1 MIRNIKNVKNINNSD
16 MPEAPRES
24 NSSIMGVK
32 KLSVTFVAIA
42 SWCVSYLALD
52 LPTQAITTNYNNDY
66 RACTGRLL
74 SVGIKPEDAAKGC
87 AAVLRPSQFSK
98 CVSNI
103 AKGTAIG
110 ATEALP
116 FCRIARRPEE
126 LGACVVG
133 INRNGQER
141 ANAAALTY
149 CSRSLLPARFAQC
162 VVGLRRELDYG
173 VNQAMDICI
182 DGSDRPSRLSQ

>member
-1 MIRNIKNVKNINNSD
+1 MIEEINNSD
-16 MPEAPRES
+16 IKDVSSDS
-24 NSSIMGVK
+24 NCSVMGAK
-32 KLSVTFVAIA
+32 KLSVTFLAIA
-42 SWCVSYLALD
+42 SWCASYLALG
-52 LPTQAITTNYNNDY
+52 LPSQAITPNYNNDY
-66 RACTGRLL
+66 RACAGRLL
-74 SVGIKPEDAAKGC
+74 NAGIRPEDAAQAC
-87 AAVLRPSQFSK
+87 AAVLKPREFSK

-110 ATEALP
+110 AGEALP

-149 CSRSLLPARFAQC
+149 CSRSLLPGRFAQC